1 MIKDINIC
9 AKCVNFNLT
18 FTKSSQK
25 IFLKQYRKEN
35 TDDEI
40 NKRTV
45 SDHILQKNDMIIL
58 LFFKQ
63 KDGN

>member
-25 IFLKQYRKEN
+25 IFLKQSRKN

-63 KDGN
+63 KDDN